1 VRGFRACRGR
11 TKRPPP
17 LTPPRHSLR
26 EWGEGHPTAG
36 VNKNRQMELTF
47 TINGRSIESAW
58 HGPRTG
64 AAPTLVLLHEGLG
77 CVALWRDFPAKLA
90 ERTGCGVFVY
100 SRPGCGASDPVPLPR
115 SLKYMHEEAAL
126 LPRVLDA
133 AGITKCIIVGHSDG
147 ASIAVIHAGSRQDF
161 RVRALALMAPHFFVE
176 EMTTASIAETKR
188 AYEEGD
194 LRRRLARYHRHV
206 DAAFYGWAEPWLA
219 FRGWSIEEELAH
231 VRVPM
236 LIVQGLDDQYGSA
249 AQIERAREVAYCPV
263 EAVLFERCAHSP
275 HLDRPDA
282 MLDAVAEFVA
292 RVREHERLSPP
303 GELAAL

>member
-1 VRGFRACRGR
+1 MSFNLIVSG
-11 TKRPPP
+11 
-17 LTPPRHSLR
+17 LT
-26 EWGEGHPTAG
+26 
-36 VNKNRQMELTF
+36 
-47 TINGRSIESAW
+47 IESAW
-58 HGPRTG
+58 HGPRPRE
-64 AAPTLVLLHEGLG
+64 APTLVLLHEGLG
-77 CVALWRDFPAKLA
+77 CVALWRDFPAQLA

-115 SLKYMHEEAAL
+115 SLAYMHEEAAL
-126 LPRVLDA
+126 LPAVLDA

-176 EMTTASIAETKR
+176 AMTTRSIAATKR
-188 AYEEGD
+188 TYETSD

-219 FRGWSIEEELAH
+219 FDGWSIAEELAH
-231 VRVPM
+231 VRVPI
-236 LIVQGLDDQYGSA
+236 LILQGLDDQYGSA

-263 EAVLFERCAHSP
+263 EAMLLERCAHSP

-282 MLDAVAEFVA
+282 TLDAVADFVA
-292 RVREHERLSPP
+292 RVRAHEHLSPDAP
-303 GELAAL
+303 QREAVRR